1 MTNDNKLF
9 ESIINSGKEQADSII
24 AEAEKKAAE
33 IKSEAEKKAEAEA
46 EEIKK
51 SAQEKAI
58 NLKNSAL
65 SSASLT
71 TRNAV
76 LQAKRSEI
84 NKTLEGMVEYITALD
99 DKSYF
104 DFIYKTAENV
114 DEKSGTVLLN
124 KKDKERLPSDFTDKM
139 KKAGIDA
146 NIGDEAVDIPGGFI
160 LRCGEIE
167 TNCSLDAL
175 IEDRKNELEDFINQ
189 SLFLSADLQCITQY
203 FLATKGVL

>member
-9 ESIINSGKEQADSII
+9 ESIINSGKEQA
-24 AEAEKKAAE
+24 EKLIE
-33 IKSEAEKKAEAEA
+33 EAEKKAESIISAANEEA
-46 EEIKK
+46 DKEADSIKK
-51 SAQEKAI
+51 AAQEKAI
-58 NLKNSAL
+58 SLKNSAL

-71 TRNAV
+71 TRNAH

-84 NKTLEGMVEYITALD
+84 NKTLDGIIEYLVSLD

-104 DFIYKTAENV
+104 DLIYKAAETV

-124 KKDKERLPSDFTDKM
+124 KKDKERLPSDFKDRM
-139 KKAGIDA
+139 KKAGIDVQ
-146 NIGDEAVDIPGGFI
+146 IGDEAVDITGGFI

-167 TNCSLDAL
+167 INCSLSAL

-189 SLFLSADLQCITQY
+189 ELFD
-203 FLATKGVL
+203 KEN